1 MWLRAILNFRK
12 RRLLLTNMTEKNV
25 GKTNCGT
32 EEACFS
38 CHVLASA
45 INEVEE
51 VEEGDSTVVSQF

>member
-1 MWLRAILNFRK
+1 MAQSHLEFSQTAVIADQHDG
-12 RRLLLTNMTEKNV
+12 KNV

-45 INEVEE
+45 IKEVEE